1 MAPLSQKAVAPVQ
14 DTKVHA
20 FLVPWRRAHR
30 KQAQT
35 WKEQRTPDWQLV
47 TCELCLQHRPAN
59 DQKGGKPGPGKA
71 R

>member
-1 MAPLSQKAVAPVQ
+1 MAPLAQKAVAPVV

-30 KQAQT
+30 KREQT
-35 WKEQRTPDWQLV
+35 WKEKRSPNWQEV

-59 DQKGGKPGPGKA
+59 DQKAGPVKP